1 MEPETATAGLT
12 VAISSGFVVVNT
24 GGGGIIS

>member
-12 VAISSGFVVVNT
+12 VAISSGLVDVNT
-24 GGGGIIS
+24 GGGGTMS